1 MKKGP
6 SILTSARGFTL
17 VEVIVAIFV
26 VTVGIGGVFAFLQ
39 GTLFSGF
46 TLENQLIAPYLAQ
59 EGAEIVRNIRDT
71 NYVRISEGL
80 GGSWTN
86 GGLADCAS
94 GCEADYDDLS
104 LVPIATSPQFLEI
117 VTDAAGTRYQYGGG
131 GAPTAFQ
138 RKITIDPSVAGK
150 LDVKVEVL
158 WEEKGNSKSFVID
171 TELYNWAGL

>member
-39 GTLFSGF
+39 STLFSGI

-59 EGAEIVRNIRDT
+59 EGVEIVRNIRDT
-71 NYVRISEGL
+71 NYVRISEGF

-86 GGLADCAS
+86 GG
-94 GCEADYDDLS
+94 
-104 LVPIATSPQFLEI
+104 VP
-117 VTDAAGTRYQYGGG
+117 GGG
-131 GAPTAFQ
+131 GGGGG
-138 RKITIDPSVAGK
+138 REG
-150 LDVKVEVL
+150 
-158 WEEKGNSKSFVID
+158 
-171 TELYNWAGL
+171 